1 MAREYFALSHDRDPL
16 FSFSFAKSF
25 WHGSLLVST
34 NLVFIRG
41 TPQTENLVK
50 DDCLHEII

>member
-50 DDCLHEII
+50 EYCLHEIN